1 MKPLAALVFASLLIA
16 GCGKDD
22 DEPLLPQPDAGPKL
36 VFRFA
41 FDEDQPRLD
50 NLGNPS
56 ELPAGHAAQTPRFNS
71 ISANYIELTPNALT
85 ALGMGEVV
93 YVGQETSAGG
103 EQAID
108 IAQAKFVGAG
118 EDFFSIPLSQVS
130 PGTYTYLRVSLSYQ
144 NYDIDFLASG
154 FNLEGTIA
162 SFVGYNNYIGTYTI
176 KNQEVEVNGNRLQGY
191 WGFETVG
198 QVVTGQAPPG
208 ATTVPN
214 PIWSTSPVPAG
225 SCVVTGAFPEPL
237 TITGNENGDVV
248 VTLSVSI
255 NDSFEWIDSTA
266 DGVFE
271 PGAGETV
278 VDMGV
283 RGLIPMVN

>member
-1 MKPLAALVFASLLIA
+1 MKPFAALVFVSLLIA

-22 DEPLLPQPDAGPKL
+22 DEPTLPLPDAGPRL

-56 ELPAGHAAQTPRFNS
+56 ELPEGHAAQTPRFNR

-108 IAQAKFVGAG
+108 IAQAKFVDQD
-118 EDFFSIPLSQVS
+118 EDFFSIPLSQVA

-154 FNLEGTIA
+154 LNLEGTIA
-162 SFVGYNNYIGTYTI
+162 SFVGYNNYIGSYTI
-176 KNQEVEVNGNRLQGY
+176 KNQQVEVNGNRLQGY

-198 QVVTGQAPPG
+198 QVIEGQAPPG

-283 RGLIPMVN
+283 RGLVPTVN